1 MLDILRKQFL
11 EKQDKVMALIDSY
24 AEKYNLDWPDV
35 CVFGSFAR
43 DEATGSSDLD
53 IAIIAEKPDP
63 AISGSLR
70 CDADDLNTDIVFITK
85 ESFLNGNSL
94 LSRTMRRDA
103 KFIKGGDW
111 FKNQ

>member
-11 EKQDKVMALIDSY
+11 ELQDKVMELIDSY
-24 AEKYNLDWPDV
+24 DSKYNLDWHDV

-43 DEATGSSDLD
+43 DEATGSSDLN

-63 AISGSLR
+63 TISGSLR
-70 CDADDLNTDIVFITK
+70 CDADYLNTSIVFITK
-85 ESFLNGNSL
+85 ESLLNGTSL

-103 KFIKGGDW
+103 KFIRGGEW
-111 FKNQ
+111 FEK